1 MNARF
6 PASRWS
12 AHLNDEDKGP
22 GADLRA
28 AREAMEVS
36 PREVADALNLSVY
49 VIECLEANDH
59 EKLPPS
65 VFTRGYLRSYARLLE
80 LDPEE
85 LLSRY
90 PEVTEEV
97 EIAESTPPATEP
109 LRPDNRKLMLA
120 GGAVGLLLIVGLLLW
135 WLGGDRREKVDGAQG
150 GAGSDVLTTDME
162 DSAAAGAPAGSP
174 GAEMRSDRNDVP
186 AEERHAEQVMDAPRQ
201 ITREEVSR
209 RPEETAAGV
218 DPAAQTT
225 RSDPFTDDA
234 SEAAVESAV
243 SGDEAQRTSF
253 VRERRITEFGDDR
266 LRFTFSD
273 ECWVEVKSAT
283 GENLYSDL
291 NRAGRTLI
299 LTGSGPF
306 RILLGYA
313 PGVTLEFNGE
323 PVPLDRY
330 TRNNVA
336 NLVLGQ

>member
-1 MNARF
+1 MSARF

-12 AHLNDEDKGP
+12 EHLNDKDKGP

-36 PREVADALNLSVY
+36 PREVADALNLSIHV
-49 VIECLEANDH
+49 VECLEMDDY
-59 EKLPPS
+59 ERLPPS

-97 EIAESTPPATEP
+97 EIVESDPPATEP
-109 LRPDNRKLMLA
+109 LRPDYRKLMLV
-120 GGAVGLLLIVGLLLW
+120 GGAVGLLLIFALFLW
-135 WLGGDRREKVDGAQG
+135 WLGGDEGDGTPA
-150 GAGSDVLTTDME
+150 GAVGNVVTADIE
-162 DSAAAGAPAGSP
+162 DSAQAGAPGEKMPPETDSL
-174 GAEMRSDRNDVP
+174 P
-186 AEERHAEQVMDAPRQ
+186 AEERRAEPGVDTHQQVIQEAVPRQ
-201 ITREEVSR
+201 
-209 RPEETAAGV
+209 PEETAADA
-218 DPAAQTT
+218 DPAAQAT
-225 RSDPFTDDA
+225 RSDPFADDD
-234 SEAAVESAV
+234 SEAAVEPAV
-243 SGDEAQRTSF
+243 SGDEVPRTSF
-253 VRERRITEFGDDR
+253 ARERRITEFGDDQ

-273 ECWVEVKSAT
+273 ECWVEVKSTT

-313 PGVTLEFNGE
+313 PGVSLEFNGE